1 MDGPAQPVLRT
12 IRSRLAP
19 SVAAAAAALVLLFG
33 TRFAAPRPFLQ
44 IQRAGFDTLQRA
56 APRLD
61 ADALAPGTGVV
72 VVDIDE
78 ASLVRDGQWPWPRS
92 TVAALIGR
100 LQEAGAAAIGLDLV
114 FPEADR
120 SSPATLAG
128 QWRRDHGLVVAAADG
143 SALPDYDRELAA
155 AMARGRVVAG
165 YALVPTSNGRAP
177 AVANGVTVV
186 GDGAPPDLHD
196 FGGAIPNLP
205 AIDAAAAGQGTFSL
219 PSGGEGTR
227 ESDEVVRKLP
237 LFSSFRH
244 TIVPSLAA
252 EVLRVAQGEDAE
264 LALRAERGGGWIGGT
279 TSYTARIGD
288 RLVPVE
294 TDGEQWLRF
303 GARAVSRTL
312 SASDVLHDAGAA
324 AWRGAVRGRIVLV
337 GTSAIGLADLRPTP
351 LRAFEPGVAIHAA
364 AVEQIAA
371 GSVLTRPS
379 WAPGV
384 EADAAALFGLAVGLA
399 VAWRGARWGSAT
411 LAAGGSTA
419 LAVAALS
426 FTRSDLLLDVT
437 PVLMSGGAC
446 YVAGLAGRHLATER
460 GAGALHRAFG
470 QYLSPQL
477 VDVLSRD
484 PGRLRLGGE
493 ERELTFLFTDL
504 EGFTAFTER
513 VRPDLLVST
522 LNRYLDGVCAV
533 ALDHGATIDKI
544 VGDAVHL
551 MFNAP
556 VDQPDHPARAVRC
569 ALAIDAF
576 AQGFVRD
583 AGGGLGTTRIGV
595 NTGRAVVGNFGGQ
608 RRFDYTAHGDAI
620 NTAARLEAANKRL
633 RTRICVSRATVDALG
648 EGSEFRFRPIG
659 RLSLKGKA
667 LPVDVFAPAEAGAA
681 ESRWADRYGDAFAQ
695 LSRGDAEGPAA
706 VLSLLALYPDDP
718 LLKFHAGRIA
728 EGVRG
733 TEVPLQAA

>member
-1 MDGPAQPVLRT
+1 MDRPALPVFRT

-19 SVAAAAAALVLLFG
+19 PIAAAAAALVLLFG
-33 TRFAAPRPFLQ
+33 ARFAAPRPFLQ
-44 IQRAGFDTLQRA
+44 IQRVGFDTLQGA

-61 ADALAPGTGVV
+61 ADASAPGTGVV

-92 TVAALIGR
+92 TAAALIGR
-100 LQEAGAAAIGLDLV
+100 LQNAGAAAIGLDLV

-128 QWRRDHGLVVAAADG
+128 RWRRDHGIVVAAADG
-143 SALPDYDRELAA
+143 SALPDYARELAA

-165 YALVPTSNGRAP
+165 YARVPTPNGRAP

-186 GDGAPPDLHD
+186 GDGASPDLRD
-196 FGGAIPNLP
+196 FDGAIPNLP
-205 AIDAAAAGQGTFSL
+205 AIEAAAAGQGNFSL

-227 ESDEVVRKLP
+227 DSDEVIRKLP

-252 EVLRVAQGEDAE
+252 EVLSVAQGEDAK
-264 LALRAERGGGWIGGT
+264 LALRAERGGGWISGT
-279 TSYTARIGD
+279 TSYTAHIGD

-303 GARAVSRTL
+303 GARDASRTL

-324 AWRGAVRGRIVLV
+324 AWRGAVGGRIVLV
-337 GTSAIGLADLRPTP
+337 GTSAIGLADLRPNP
-351 LRAFEPGVAIHAA
+351 L
-364 AVEQIAA
+364 
-371 GSVLTRPS
+371 
-379 WAPGV
+379 
-384 EADAAALFGLAVGLA
+384 
-399 VAWRGARWGSAT
+399 
-411 LAAGGSTA
+411 
-419 LAVAALS
+419 
-426 FTRSDLLLDVT
+426 
-437 PVLMSGGAC
+437 
-446 YVAGLAGRHLATER
+446 
-460 GAGALHRAFG
+460 RAFG
-470 QYLSPQL
+470 QYLSPRL
-477 VDVLSRD
+477 VDALARD
-484 PGRLRLGGE
+484 PDRLRLGGE
-493 ERELTFLFTDL
+493 ERELTFMFTDF

-513 VRPDLLVST
+513 VRPNLLVST

-556 VDQPDHPARAVRC
+556 IDQPDHPACAVRC

-576 AQGFVRD
+576 AQNFVRD
-583 AGGGLGTTRIGV
+583 AGGGLGTTRIGI

-620 NTAARLEAANKRL
+620 NTAARLEAANKQL
-633 RTRICVSRATVDALG
+633 GTRICVSRATVDALG
-648 EGSEFRFRPIG
+648 EGSDFRFRPIG

-681 ESRWADRYGDAFAQ
+681 ETRLADRYSDAFAQ
-695 LSRGDAEGPAA
+695 LSRGGDDGPAA

-718 LLKFHAGRIA
+718 LLQFHAGRIA
-728 EGVRG
+728 KGVRG